1 MKATNY
7 YYHNRKEKKIFDPS
21 DTAGKKCRKKSV
33 VSNNSTYYD
42 LSSIPL
48 RELSIKLE
56 RLRPEKIEREMNL
69 MATESDGLEIDE
81 LIDKES
87 QEDVVSVE
95 ELLSD
100 KEADQEADQEAD
112 LEAPGSTTTV
122 KFECPFCPRER
133 TSLNRYL

>member
-21 DTAGKKCRKKSV
+21 DTAGKKCRKNSV
-33 VSNNSTYYD
+33 LSNNSTYYD

-81 LIDKES
+81 LLDKES

-100 KEADQEADQEAD
+100 KEADKEDNHEAH
-112 LEAPGSTTTV
+112 LEAPGSATTV